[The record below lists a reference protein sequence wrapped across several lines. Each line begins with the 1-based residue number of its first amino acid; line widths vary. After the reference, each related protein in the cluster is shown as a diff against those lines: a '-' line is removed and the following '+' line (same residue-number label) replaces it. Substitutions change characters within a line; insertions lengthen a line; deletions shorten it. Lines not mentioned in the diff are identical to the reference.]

1 MAFTFVD
8 SARCP
13 ECEARITEEDE
24 VGFLRMSES
33 DTGSS
38 ELVVCPHCERAIGAI
53 ATAMHDSILYE
64 MLF

>member
-1 MAFTFVD
+1 MGFTFVD

-13 ECEARITEEDE
+13 ECDNRITTDDD

-53 ATAMHDSILYE
+53 ATAMYDSL
-64 MLF
+64 LW